1 MKTKIIFYLL
11 AIICVFL
18 ACKKEKA
25 LIQSTNIAVLDSLYV
40 GDKNISNKE
49 FINRINESCLLTHP
63 YFDRTEKQMDI
74 DAKNC
79 ILSKISYDY
88 YATFH
93 DSFFKKK
100 IYSSNI
106 ELILEKKEWDSF
118 HDAADLSTQINL
130 ITIKNHKRTDSL
142 NVYLEKIYSE
152 ALTAKIRYFYLDRKL
167 NLWLLTF
174 IEDEKGNHLESWK
187 KYKINS
193 QTGKFELVDSIED

>member
-1 MKTKIIFYLL
+1 MKTKIIIYLL
-11 AIICVFL
+11 AIIYFFL

-25 LIQSTNIAVLDSLYV
+25 LIQSTHNAVLDSLYI

-63 YFDRTEKQMDI
+63 YFDRTEEQMII

-93 DSFFKKK
+93 DNFLKKK

-106 ELILEKKEWDSF
+106 ELILEKKEWESF
-118 HDAADLSTQINL
+118 QDAADQSTQINL
-130 ITIKNHKRTDSL
+130 IIIKNHKRTDSL
-142 NVYLEKIYSE
+142 NVYLEKNYSE
-152 ALTAKIRYFYLDRKL
+152 ALTAKFKYFYLDKKL

-174 IEDEKGNHLESWK
+174 IEDEEGKHLENWK

-193 QTGKFELVDSIED
+193 KIGKFELVDSIGD